1 MLFLEVCAGSRG
13 QVLTTGFPVCKEKDL
28 AKNADVNV
36 AFDLTT
42 QLADLTEWEETWA
55 VTLILYI

>member
-1 MLFLEVCAGSRG
+1 MCSNRG
-13 QVLTTGFPVCKEKDL
+13 QVLAIEFPICKEKDL

-36 AFDLTT
+36 AFDLAA

-55 VTLILYI
+55 VTLISYI